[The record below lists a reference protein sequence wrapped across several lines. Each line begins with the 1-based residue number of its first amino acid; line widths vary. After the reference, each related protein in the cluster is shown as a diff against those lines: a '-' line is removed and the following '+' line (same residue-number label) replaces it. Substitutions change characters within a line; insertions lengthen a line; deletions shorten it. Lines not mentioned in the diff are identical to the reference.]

1 MARAPSVPAATAV
14 GIVVLLA
21 AAADFRGAEAKSC
34 TNAFPGL
41 TSSHTERAAAQ
52 LRPGPPATALQPVVH
67 GHDHDHDHGHEQHLT
82 PTDESTWMS
91 LMPRRA
97 LQREEAFD
105 WLMLYRKLRGATATA
120 TAGAAP
126 RPGAAAGAF
135 LSEVSLH
142 DVRLEPASFYWRP
155 QQTNLEY
162 LLLLDVDRLV
172 WSFRKQASLTAPG
185 TPYGGWEGPDVQL
198 RGHFVG
204 APPDLRLALI
214 LEHLP
219 RTTTQLD

>member
-1 MARAPSVPAATAV
+1 MYLFSSGKGVMTPAAVLGIAV
-14 GIVVLLA
+14 LVA
-21 AAADFRGAEAKSC
+21 AAALRGAEGKLC

-41 TSSHTERAAAQ
+41 ASSSSHTERAAA
-52 LRPGPPATALQPVVH
+52 PVL
-67 GHDHDHDHGHEQHLT
+67 DHGHEQHLT
-82 PTDESTWMS
+82 PTDESAWMS

-97 LQREEAFD
+97 LRLEEAFD
-105 WLMLYRKLRGATATA
+105 WLMLYRKLRGA
-120 TAGAAP
+120 AGDP
-126 RPGAAAGAF
+126 RPGPF

-142 DVRLEPASFYWRP
+142 DVRLEPDTLYWRA

-172 WSFRKQASLTAPG
+172 WNFRKQAGLSPPG

-204 APPDLRLALI
+204 ALPLPSLNWK
-214 LEHLP
+214 HLHIAIA
-219 RTTTQLD
+219 QLD

>member
-52 LRPGPPATALQPVVH
+52 LRPGPPAMALQPVVH
-67 GHDHDHDHGHEQHLT
+67 GHGHDHDHGHEQHLT

-105 WLMLYRKLRGATATA
+105 WLMLYRKLRGATTA
-120 TAGAAP
+120 TAGGAP

-135 LSEVSLH
+135 LSEASLH
-142 DVRLEPASFYWRP
+142 DVRLEPGSLYWRA

-172 WSFRKQASLTAPG
+172 WSFRKQAGLTAPG

-204 APPDLRLALI
+204 APPDLRLASI
-214 LEHLP
+214 WSIYPEQP
-219 RTTTQLD
+219 RS

>member
-1 MARAPSVPAATAV
+1 MYLFLAERGVTAPAAVLGIAV
-14 GIVVLLA
+14 LVA
-21 AAADFRGAEAKSC
+21 AAAALRGAESKLC

-41 TSSHTERAAAQ
+41 AASHTERAAA
-52 LRPGPPATALQPVVH
+52 PVLE
-67 GHDHDHDHGHEQHLT
+67 HGHEHHLT
-82 PTDESTWMS
+82 PTDESAWMS

-97 LQREEAFD
+97 LRREEAFD
-105 WLMLYRKLRGATATA
+105 WLMLYRKLRGA
-120 TAGAAP
+120 AGDP
-126 RPGAAAGAF
+126 RPGPF

-142 DVRLEPASFYWRP
+142 DVRLEPDTLYWRA

-172 WSFRKQASLTAPG
+172 WNFRKQAGLSPPG

-204 APPDLRLALI
+204 ALPLPSLNWK
-214 LEHLP
+214 HLHIAIA
-219 RTTTQLD
+219 QLD

>member
-52 LRPGPPATALQPVVH
+52 LRPGPPATALQPIVQRHGH

-97 LQREEAFD
+97 PRHEEAFD
-105 WLMLYRKLRGATATA
+105 WLMLYSKLRGATAIA
-120 TAGAAP
+120 TAGDAP

-142 DVRLEPASFYWRP
+142 DVRLEPG
-155 QQTNLEY
+155 
-162 LLLLDVDRLV
+162 
-172 WSFRKQASLTAPG
+172 SL
-185 TPYGGWEGPDVQL
+185 Y
-198 RGHFVG
+198 
-204 APPDLRLALI
+204 
-214 LEHLP
+214 
-219 RTTTQLD
+219 

>member
-1 MARAPSVPAATAV
+1 L
-14 GIVVLLA
+14 ILA
-21 AAADFRGAEAKSC
+21 AAASWHGAEGKAC

-41 TSSHTERAAAQ
+41 TSHTERAAAQ
-52 LRPGPPATALQPVVH
+52 LRPAPASEPGHH
-67 GHDHDHDHGHEQHLT
+67 GHGHEHGHEQHLT

-97 LQREEAFD
+97 LRREEAFD
-105 WLMLYRKLRGATATA
+105 WLMLYRKLRGATAGETRG
-120 TAGAAP
+120 GAI
-126 RPGAAAGAF
+126 

-142 DVRLEPASFYWRP
+142 DVRLELGSLYWRA

-172 WSFRKQASLTAPG
+172 WSFRKQVGLTAPG

-204 APPDLRLALI
+204 APLHLNSISI
-214 LEHLP
+214 LERLP
-219 RTTTQLD
+219 RTIVQLD